1 MTHQGLLTHSIFER
15 WIIVNADEQ
24 NLAWSGSRWVEHH
37 RGLPAESIQISNFE
51 SVEEALAARAPGAH
65 SHRRCG
71 MAEGLGRA
79 LINFKYYVN

>member
-1 MTHQGLLTHSIFER
+1 MTHQGLLTDSIFER

-51 SVEEALAARAPGAH
+51 SVEEALAAARQAH
-65 SHRRCG
+65 IPIVDVEWPKVLEVH
-71 MAEGLGRA
+71 
-79 LINFKYYVN
+79 

>member
-24 NLAWSGSRWVEHH
+24 NLAWSGSRRVEHH

-51 SVEEALAARAPGAH
+51 SVEEALAAARQAH
-65 SHRRCG
+65 IPIVDVEWPKVL
-71 MAEGLGRA
+71 EGH
-79 LINFKYYVN
+79 